1 MPLKK
6 FIALTTAGCLLWNA
20 VLVYLGWYLGENWTL
35 VAGVSRYLILVAVA
49 AAVVVIAVYLF
60 VRQRNMREEKVIK
73 R

>member
-35 VAGVSRYLILVAVA
+35 VAGVSRYLILAAVA
-49 AAVVVIAVYLF
+49 AAAIGIAVYLI
-60 VRQRNMREEKVIK
+60 VRHKGARRK
-73 R
+73 RD